1 MWSKNVTF
9 ILFIRYWVTIA
20 NLILNNISWPGILIV
35 VTMQRRGFYAA
46 TAKVEKGVSDYL
58 PFYKACDTFKPLHL

>member
-1 MWSKNVTF
+1 
-9 ILFIRYWVTIA
+9 VTIA